1 MFPEAIE
8 GDKFA
13 KLQPACAMGCLAL
26 GLGDN
31 EVERHRLADV
41 MVKLAE
47 DGQSDPEIIRAMAVH
62 RMQPPAAGLFHAI

>member
-8 GDKFA
+8 GEKFIE
-13 KLQPACAMGCLAL
+13 LQPAFAMGCLAL

-47 DGQSDPEIIRAMAVH
+47 DAQSDPDVIRVMAVH
-62 RMQPPAAGLFHAI
+62 RMQLPAAG